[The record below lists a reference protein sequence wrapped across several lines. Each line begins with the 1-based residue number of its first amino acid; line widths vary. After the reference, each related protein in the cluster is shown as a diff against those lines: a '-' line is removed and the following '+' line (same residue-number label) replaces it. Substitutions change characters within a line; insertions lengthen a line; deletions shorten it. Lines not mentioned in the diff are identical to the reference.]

1 MKIKINIVDAGSRYG
16 IHPNFE
22 ELRGIADFHL
32 FEVDKDECTRLKKKY
47 KSHKNIKV
55 YNQGLY
61 SKKTIMNF
69 NIRNHNALNSIYE
82 TNNFFLNKNKYK
94 KKEFEKKKSIKIKL
108 DTLDN
113 FLSKKIHFLKLDVEG
128 AELDILKGSE
138 KNLQNN
144 CVGIRSEVTF
154 SPVYKN
160 APLFSEINDY
170 LAKKDFELINFDY
183 DGKGSKFGKYSN
195 TDRFGQ
201 LITTDAVWVKKI
213 STHNEKKIEK
223 LFLISTFLFLNN
235 CPDLAIEN
243 LLNFVKKNNT
253 SFKRYLK
260 YPIVKFLRKKILLLF
275 KDFLNT
281 PYFKDTDIFNDYKKM
296 FGENFPR
303 LHNFYQKNINNS

>member
-22 ELRGIADFHL
+22 ELRDIADFYL
-32 FEVDKDECTRLKKKY
+32 FEVDQEECSRLKKKY
-47 KSHKNIKV
+47 KSYKNIKV

-82 TNNFFLNKNKYK
+82 TNDLFLRKNKYK
-94 KKEFEKKKSIKIKL
+94 KNEFERKKTIKVKL
-108 DTLDN
+108 DALDD

-138 KNLQNN
+138 RNLKNN

-170 LAKKDFELINFDY
+170 LVKRDFELINFDY
-183 DGKGSKFGKYSN
+183 DGKGSKFGKYSKS
-195 TDRFGQ
+195 DKFGQ

-213 STHNEKKIEK
+213 LTLNEKKIEK

-253 SFKRYLK
+253 SLK
-260 YPIVKFLRKKILLLF
+260 KYSRCSIVKFLKKKILLLF

-281 PYFKDTDIFNDYKKM
+281 PHFKDTDIYNDYKKL

-303 LHNFYQKNINNS
+303 LHNFYQKKI

>member
-22 ELRGIADFHL
+22 ELREIADFHL
-32 FEVDKDECTRLKKKY
+32 FEVDREECLRLKKKY
-47 KSHKNIKV
+47 KSYKNIKI
-55 YNQGLY
+55 YNQGLF
-61 SKKTIMNF
+61 SKKTKMNF
-69 NIRNHNALNSIYE
+69 NIRKHNALNSIYE
-82 TNNFFLNKNKYK
+82 TNDLFLKKNKYK
-94 KKEFEKKKSIKIKL
+94 KNEFEKKKSIKVKL

-113 FLSKKIHFLKLDVEG
+113 FFNKKIHFLKLDVEG
-128 AELDILKGSE
+128 AELDVLKGSE
-138 KNLQNN
+138 KNLKNN
-144 CVGIRSEVTF
+144 CVGVRSEVTF

-170 LAKKDFELINFDY
+170 LVKRDFELINFDY

-195 TDRFGQ
+195 TNKFGQ

-213 STHNEKKIEK
+213 LKYNEKQIEK

-243 LLNFVKKNNT
+243 LLIFVKKNKI
-253 SFKRYLK
+253 SLK
-260 YPIVKFLRKKILLLF
+260 KYSRYPIVKFLRKKILLLF

-281 PYFKDTDIFNDYKKM
+281 PHFKDTDIFNDYKKL

-303 LHNFYQKNINNS
+303 LHNFYQKKI